1 MTEYLLTFA
10 SLTRAQTG
18 LKLLRGHRIAVQLR
32 RTPKAAAVHGCGYAL
47 AVPEASLWPALETLR
62 RRGAAYR
69 KLFRLLPDGGVE
81 EVLA

>member
-18 LKLLRGHRIAVQLR
+18 LKLLRGRRIAVQLR

-47 AVPEASLWPALETLR
+47 AMPEASLWR
-62 RRGAAYR
+62 RCGGGARPTGSCSGSCRTAGWR
-69 KLFRLLPDGGVE
+69 RSWRDLS
-81 EVLA
+81 